1 MTHNCRV
8 CKQPLTLDN
17 IYPSNFKKHDWIC
30 KTCDNARR
38 NTRRKKVIPPPQY
51 NPDDVA
57 FKSSCVI
64 DANETGI
71 IFKRGGISNHITE
84 IPKVSGRCQLCEAY
98 DSSTS
103 TCHLL
108 PPPWPRVF
116 KDDYCL
122 QFIHLA

>member
-1 MTHNCRV
+1 MSHTCRV

-30 KTCDNARR
+30 KTCDNAKR

-57 FKSSCVI
+57 FKH
-64 DANETGI
+64 
-71 IFKRGGISNHITE
+71 GGISNHITKSY
-84 IPKVSGRCQLCEAY
+84 PAPNHCQMCQAY
-98 DSSTS
+98 DNGL
-103 TCHLL
+103 CHLM
-108 PPPWPRVF
+108 PPPWPRVY

-122 QFIHLA
+122 QFKHIS

>member
-1 MTHNCRV
+1 MSHTCRV

-38 NTRRKKVIPPPQY
+38 NTRRKKVIPSPQY

-57 FKSSCVI
+57 FKRGGLSNYI
-64 DANETGI
+64 TKPYKDAN
-71 IFKRGGISNHITE
+71 H
-84 IPKVSGRCQLCEAY
+84 CQMCQAY
-98 DSSTS
+98 DAPTG
-103 TCHLL
+103 TCHML
-108 PPPWPRVF
+108 PPPWPRVY

-122 QFIHLA
+122 QFKHIS

>member
-1 MTHNCRV
+1 MSHTCRV

-30 KTCDNARR
+30 KTCDNAKR

-57 FKSSCVI
+57 FKH
-64 DANETGI
+64 
-71 IFKRGGISNHITE
+71 GGISNHIPD
-84 IPKVSGRCQLCEAY
+84 IPKVSGCCQLCEAY

-116 KDDYCL
+116 KDDWCMA
-122 QFIHLA
+122 FVHLD

>member
-1 MTHNCRV
+1 MSHTCRV

-30 KTCDNARR
+30 KTCDNAKR

-57 FKSSCVI
+57 FK
-64 DANETGI
+64 
-71 IFKRGGISNHITE
+71 RGGVSNHVVK
-84 IPKVSGRCQLCEAY
+84 PYKDNRRCQMCQAY
-98 DSSTS
+98 DNGL
-103 TCHLL
+103 CHLM

-116 KDDYCL
+116 KDDWCMA
-122 QFIHLA
+122 FVHLD